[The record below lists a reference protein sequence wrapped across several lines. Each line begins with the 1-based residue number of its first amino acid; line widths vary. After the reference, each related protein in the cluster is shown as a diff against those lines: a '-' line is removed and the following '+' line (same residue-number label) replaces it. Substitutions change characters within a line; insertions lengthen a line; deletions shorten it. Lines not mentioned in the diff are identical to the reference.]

1 MTQMETGFGTIPGES
16 RAGESTPVR
25 EHEEEITRRWQA
37 VCMKILADARTM
49 LYLDMRYLDLAL
61 SSLAFVIS
69 TELPGIGTDGKSLV
83 AHPKVLSDL
92 FEENALLVN
101 RVYLHLVLHCLLR
114 HPFKAERADERLWR
128 LSCDIAVESIIDDM
142 RKRSVRRGA
151 NRIRRNCYDLLRGR
165 ERVLTAE
172 RVYHD
177 LAALREA
184 GKMSEQNLAVLEQE
198 FEIDDHSLWLSAG
211 QKNVTAAMQ
220 QMQDHWQDISEKTQT
235 RMETTA
241 KESASGD
248 PSLRQSMRA
257 ENRDRW
263 DYRSFLRRFAVYR
276 EEMHT
281 DPDTFDYV
289 FYTYGLSLY
298 GNMPLIEPQEFRE
311 VKKIQD
317 FVVVID
323 VSMSTSGPL
332 VQTFL
337 DQTWSVLTE
346 RESYLSRVNIRILQC
361 DEAVRSDVKIT
372 CREELEEYLQH
383 FTLTGGGGTDFRPA
397 FAYVRELCERDEFRD
412 LRGMIYFTDGHGIYP
427 KRRPPWETAFV
438 FMEEDYTDK
447 GVPPWAIRLLIERED
462 LETEEP
468 AGILNRTDYHFLED
482 IL

>member
-1 MTQMETGFGTIPGES
+1 MENT
-16 RAGESTPVR
+16 TPQPR
-25 EHEEEITRRWQA
+25 EHEALITRKWEE
-37 VCMKILADARTM
+37 VCHRILSDARTM

-61 SSLAFVIS
+61 SSLAFVVS
-69 TELPGIGTDGKSLV
+69 TDFRGIGTDGRSLAV
-83 AHPKVLSDL
+83 HPKILSDL
-92 FEENALLVN
+92 FEEDSRLVN
-101 RVYLHLVLHCLLR
+101 RVYLHIVLHCLLR
-114 HPFKAERADERLWR
+114 HPFKAERQDERLWR
-128 LSCDIAVESIIDDM
+128 LACDIAVESIVDDM
-142 RKRSVRRGA
+142 NKRSIRRGVS
-151 NRIRRNCYDLLRGR
+151 RIRRNCYDMLRGR
-165 ERVLTAE
+165 ERALTAE

-177 LAALREA
+177 LTVFREQ
-184 GKMSEQNLAVLEQE
+184 GRISEYQLTVLEQD
-198 FEIDDHSLWLSAG
+198 FEIDDHSLWPSDG
-211 QKNVTAAMQ
+211 QKKVTAAMQ

-248 PSLRQSMRA
+248 PSLKQSMHA

-276 EEMHT
+276 EEMHA

-289 FYTYGLSLY
+289 FYTFGLSLY
-298 GNMPLIEPQEFRE
+298 GNMPLIEPQEYRE

-346 RESYLSRVNIRILQC
+346 RESYLSKVNIRILQC
-361 DEAVRSDVKIT
+361 DEAVRSDVRIT
-372 CREELEEYLQH
+372 DRKELEDYLQH

-447 GVPPWAIRLLIERED
+447 GVPPWAIRLVIEREE
-462 LETEEP
+462 LETGDT
-468 AGILNRTDYHFLED
+468 AGVLSRTDYHFLEE
-482 IL
+482 I